1 MSTIGAEMTS
11 TTTAI
16 ETGTT
21 RWAIDPAHST
31 VEFTVRHM
39 MIARVRGRFPDLE
52 ATVIEA
58 GDPSASSVEAVIQV
72 ASIDTRDEKRDAHLR
87 SADFFDAENHPE
99 IRFRS
104 TGRKRTGA
112 DRFELAG
119 ELTIRGV
126 TRPVTLD
133 VTAEGRA
140 RDPWGGERVGYS
152 ARTRINRK
160 DFGLEWNVALET
172 GGFLVGDEIDIQIE
186 AEAVLQS

>member
-1 MSTIGAEMTS
+1 
-11 TTTAI
+11 
-16 ETGTT
+16 
-21 RWAIDPAHST
+21 
-31 VEFTVRHM
+31 M
-39 MIARVRGRFPDLE
+39 MIAKVRGRFPDVE
-52 ATVIEA
+52 ATVMEA
-58 GDPSASSVEAVIQV
+58 GDRSASSVEAVIQV
-72 ASIDTRDEKRDAHLR
+72 ASIDTGDEKRNAHLR
-87 SADFFDAENHPE
+87 SVDFFDAANHPE

-104 TGRKRTGA
+104 TELKPAGE

-133 VTAEGRA
+133 VTEEGRA

-160 DFGLEWNVALET
+160 DFGLEWNVALEA

-186 AEAVLQS
+186 TEAVLQS

>member
-1 MSTIGAEMTS
+1 MTD
-11 TTTAI
+11 TTTAVQ

-21 RWAIDPAHST
+21 RWALDPVHST

-39 MIARVRGRFPDLE
+39 MIAKVRGRFADLE
-52 ATVIEA
+52 ATVMEA
-58 GDPSASSVEAVIQV
+58 GDGSASSVEAVIQV

-87 SADFFDAENHPE
+87 SADFFDAEKHPE

-104 TGRKRTGA
+104 TELKPTGH
-112 DRFELAG
+112 DRFEVAG

-133 VTAEGRA
+133 VTEQGRA
-140 RDPWGGERVGYS
+140 TDPWGGERVGYS
-152 ARTRINRK
+152 ARARINRK

-186 AEAVLQS
+186 AEAVRQN

>member
-1 MSTIGAEMTS
+1 
-11 TTTAI
+11 
-16 ETGTT
+16 
-21 RWAIDPAHST
+21 
-31 VEFTVRHM
+31 M
-39 MIARVRGRFPDLE
+39 MIAKVRGRFPDVE
-52 ATVIEA
+52 ATVMEA
-58 GDPSASSVEAVIQV
+58 GDRSASSVEAVIQV
-72 ASIDTRDEKRDAHLR
+72 ASIDTGDEKRDAHLR
-87 SADFFDAENHPE
+87 SADFFAAENHPE

-104 TGRKRTGA
+104 TELKRTGE

-133 VTAEGRA
+133 VTEEGRA

-152 ARTRINRK
+152 ARARINRK

-186 AEAVLQS
+186 AEAVLQN

>member
-1 MSTIGAEMTS
+1 MSKAAT
-11 TTTAI
+11 
-16 ETGTT
+16 ETRNTKAT

-39 MIARVRGRFPDLE
+39 MIARVRGRFAGLE

-58 GDPSASSVEAVIQV
+58 VDPMASRVEAVIQV
-72 ASIDTRDEKRDAHLR
+72 ASIDTGDEKRDAHLR

-104 TGRKRTGA
+104 TALEPTGD

-126 TRPVTLD
+126 TRAVTLD
-133 VTAEGRA
+133 VTEEGRA
-140 RDPWGGERVGYS
+140 TDPWGSERVGYS
-152 ARTRINRK
+152 ARARINRK

-186 AEAVLQS
+186 AEAVLQD